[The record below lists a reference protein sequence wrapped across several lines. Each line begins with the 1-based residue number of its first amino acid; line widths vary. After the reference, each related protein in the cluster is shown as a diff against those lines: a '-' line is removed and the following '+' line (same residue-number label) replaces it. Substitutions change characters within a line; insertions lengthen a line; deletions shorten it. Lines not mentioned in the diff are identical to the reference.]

1 MQKCMPRKKQK
12 AGKPNEQRAFQGPCF
27 NKARDCNLYLIC
39 HKDYIYDESIIMK
52 INGLAHSTAMEA
64 RQSRK
69 CPMGV
74 NH

>member
-1 MQKCMPRKKQK
+1 MPRKKQK
-12 AGKPNEQRAFQGPCF
+12 AGKPNEPRALQGPCF
-27 NKARDCNLYLIC
+27 NEARDSNLYLIC

-74 NH
+74 NY